1 MNLIFIGM
9 PTCGKSTV
17 GVLVA
22 KALGYD
28 FIDTDLLI
36 QNREKRKLGEIIAQ
50 EGMEAFSRIEEDVNA
65 SVHAEHTVIAPGGSV
80 VYGKRAMEHFKKIGT
95 IVYLHL
101 SCPAVEARLKDA
113 RARGVVMKEGMTI
126 EDLYEERR
134 PLYEKYADLT
144 IECDGRTM
152 EEVVDLVLAA
162 IKHS

>member
-1 MNLIFIGM
+1 MNVILIGM

-28 FIDTDLLI
+28 FVDTDLLI
-36 QNREKRKLGEIIAQ
+36 QKREKRKLGEIIAA
-50 EGMEAFSRIEEDVNA
+50 EGMEAFSRIEEEVNA
-65 SVHAEHTVIAPGGSV
+65 SLQAEHTVVAPGGSV
-80 VYGKRAMEHFKKIGT
+80 VYGKRAMEHFQQTGK

-101 SCPAVEARLKDA
+101 SCPAIEARLKDA

-134 PLYEKYADLT
+134 PLYEKYADIT

-152 EEVVDLVLAA
+152 EEVVSLVLAA
-162 IKHS
+162 LRRS